1 MLRLLIALILCA
13 SYLVRD
19 GMLADWS
26 WDESIH
32 HAAIEHEHT
41 DQQSHE
47 DEHRSDDCCLAAHS
61 FIPATVT
68 RDFVPA
74 VTPLVTIH
82 APYTATY
89 LPWPLAP
96 PLRPPIA

>member
-1 MLRLLIALILCA
+1 MLRLFIALILCA

-32 HAAIEHEHT
+32 HAAVEHEHT
-41 DQQSHE
+41 DHQSHE

-61 FIPATVT
+61 FIHATVT

-74 VTPLVTIH
+74 ISPLITIH
-82 APYTATY
+82 APYSATY
-89 LPWPLAP
+89 LPWTLAP